1 MAHRSSLLY
10 IENVENVQA
19 TLPAFAIFD
28 DYRPTVTIAELK
40 PDVVL
45 MEGGNG
51 IDACREIKDLLPET
65 RVLMLTSRSAAQAV
79 DAAVLAGA
87 SGYLLK
93 DGGRQELLEG
103 IRAVA
108 MGESLLSPA
117 VTSEVIKRMVD
128 LTSGRAAG
136 ITTKEPSREPDPLSV
151 REQEVLTLVAQG
163 LTNRE
168 IAVRLVISS
177 NTVRNHVSH
186 IMDKL
191 DMTRRSQAAV
201 YAARHGML
209 ETDADASPGLD
220 AAGLD
225 ASGSYGGF
233 QA

>member
-1 MAHRSSLLY
+1 MMAHRSSLLY

-28 DYRPTVTIAELK
+28 DYRPTVTIS
-40 PDVVL
+40 VVIRWL
-45 MEGGNG
+45 LLGTWFFLNNY
-51 IDACREIKDLLPET
+51 RKDLLPET
-65 RVLMLTSRSAAQAV
+65 KVLMLTSHSAAQAV
-79 DAAVLAGA
+79 EAAVLAGA